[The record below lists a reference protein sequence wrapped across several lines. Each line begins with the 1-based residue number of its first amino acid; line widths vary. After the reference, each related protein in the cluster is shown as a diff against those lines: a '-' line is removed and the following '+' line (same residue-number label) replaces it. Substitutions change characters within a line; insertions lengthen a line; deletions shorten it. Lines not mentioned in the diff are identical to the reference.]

1 MSRRLSAL
9 VIGNA
14 AYETV
19 AELKNPANDAE
30 DVAEQLEASGFS
42 VIQEADCNHAEMD
55 RALWALQHRPC
66 SISKFGTGLAAL
78 HPELPAHRWRPVLHR
93 QLRAEELTS

>member
-42 VIQEADCNHAEMD
+42 VIQEADCNHARD
-55 RALWALQHRPC
+55 L
-66 SISKFGTGLAAL
+66 LAG
-78 HPELPAHRWRPVLHR
+78 
-93 QLRAEELTS
+93 